1 MKLNEGLDRDGWL
14 ITGDM
19 AVIDPLGHV
28 TLTDRSKD
36 VIKSGGEWISSIQLE
51 DVALSHP
58 EVLQAAVIAVAHDKW
73 QERPLLLVVRKQGST
88 LDAKTLLDHMR
99 PKIASWWLPDA
110 VEFLTEFPMTG
121 TGKVQKMAL
130 RDKFRGYKVG

>member
-1 MKLNEGLDRDGWL
+1 MKLNEGVDRDGWL

-19 AVIDPLGHV
+19 AVIDPQGHV

-58 EVLQAAVIAVAHDKW
+58 DVLQAAVVAIAHEKW
-73 QERPLLLVVRKQGST
+73 QERPLLLVVRKKGAT
-88 LDAKTLLDHMR
+88 VDAKTLLDHMR
-99 PKIASWWLPDA
+99 PKVASWWMPDA
-110 VEFLTEFPMTG
+110 VEFRDEFPMTG
-121 TGKVQKMAL
+121 TGKVLKSAL
-130 RDKFRGYKVG
+130 REKFRGYRAG